1 MTETFTLRVQ
11 YKKQERNFD
20 AELRVFG
27 YTHKIAIVIDKV
39 EILFEPD
46 EERNYRAVLPDAT
59 GKEKLP
65 DAELLRAIAM
75 ELESA
80 FK

>member
-1 MTETFTLRVQ
+1 MTETFVLTVP
-11 YKKQERNFD
+11 YKNEDRDFE
-20 AELRVFG
+20 AELRVYG
-27 YTHKIAIVIDKV
+27 YTHKIAIVIDGLEV
-39 EILFEPD
+39 LFEPD
-46 EERNYRAVLPDAT
+46 EEKNYRAVLPDAT

-65 DAELLRAIAM
+65 AELLRAIAG